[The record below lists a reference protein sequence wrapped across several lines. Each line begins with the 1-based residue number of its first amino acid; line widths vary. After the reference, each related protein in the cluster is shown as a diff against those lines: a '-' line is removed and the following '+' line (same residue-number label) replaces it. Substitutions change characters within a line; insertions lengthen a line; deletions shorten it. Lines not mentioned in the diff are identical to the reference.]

1 MTALRKKQATAWY
14 PEAFSLTAQTGS
26 NTIESVRAAGI
37 VGAEIP
43 WHAAVAIPARN
54 EEKRIIRCLSALKSA
69 IGAAGRRVGIVL
81 VVNNSFDAT
90 HQRADRWLSRA
101 NIPYVLLDID
111 FADAYAFVG
120 SARRLSL
127 DLAADMVESEGLLFT
142 TDADSAVDQRWIVDG
157 FGEIRDGADLVCG
170 TILRFEDEH
179 EPLPA
184 EIAERCAPESEYVAL
199 SVELAARLDPRPHD
213 PFPAHWN
220 VGGAD
225 LVFGRSLYEALGGI
239 PVVASG
245 EDRAFVAEA
254 ERHDHRVV
262 FSPNVVVRTSF
273 RLNGRAAGGMAD
285 SLVSWL
291 VDQDPLCDER
301 LFAAEASGRR
311 FWLRGAIRRFGS
323 SAAGDALLDALG
335 LNLETERRTSSETFG
350 KFWDR
355 VDAHCFQVERGRM
368 RVSDIVRELPALRTI
383 VKRLRAGERPED
395 DVDQANAWFAQ
406 CVRGDV
412 QPCLE

>member
-1 MTALRKKQATAWY
+1 MTALRKKQAIAWY
-14 PEAFSLTAQTGS
+14 PEAFSLTAQHES
-26 NTIESVRAAGI
+26 KTIKSVRAASI
-37 VGAEIP
+37 VAAEIP

-54 EEKRIIRCLSALKSA
+54 EEQRIIRCLAALNLAMIASN
-69 IGAAGRRVGIVL
+69 RLVGIVL

-90 HQRADRWLSRA
+90 HQRAERWLSRA
-101 NIPYVLLDID
+101 NIPYMLLDLD

-127 DLAADMVESEGLLFT
+127 DLAAEMVESEGLLFT
-142 TDADSAVDQRWIVDG
+142 TDADSAVDQGWIVDG
-157 FGEIRDGADLVCG
+157 FSELRDRADLVCG
-170 TILRFEDEH
+170 TILRFEDEQ

-184 EIAERCAPESEYVAL
+184 GIAERWAPESEYLTL

-225 LVFGRSLYEALGGI
+225 LVFGKSLYETLGGI

-262 FSPNVVVRTSF
+262 YSPNVVVRTSC
-273 RLNGRAAGGMAD
+273 RLNGRATGGMAD
-285 SLVSWL
+285 SLVSWI
-291 VDQDPLCDER
+291 VDRDPLCDER
-301 LFAAEASGRR
+301 LFAAEISGRR
-311 FWLRGAIRRFGS
+311 FWLRGCLRRLGS
-323 SAAGDALLDALG
+323 GAAGDALFDALG
-335 LNLETERRTSSETFG
+335 LDPETERRASSETFG

-355 VDAHCFQVERGRM
+355 VDARRFQVERERM
-368 RVSDIVRELPALRTI
+368 RVSDVARELPALRTI
-383 VKRLRAGERPED
+383 VKRLRAGDAPED
-395 DVDQANAWFAQ
+395 NVDQAHAWFAQ
-406 CVRGDV
+406 CDEGDV
-412 QPCLE
+412 